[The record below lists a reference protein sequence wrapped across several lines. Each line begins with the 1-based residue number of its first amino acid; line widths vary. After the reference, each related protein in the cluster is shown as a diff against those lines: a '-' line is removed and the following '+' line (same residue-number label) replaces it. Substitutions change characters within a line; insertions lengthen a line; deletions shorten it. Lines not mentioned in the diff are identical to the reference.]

1 MPEDQKL
8 VEYFKRVTADLYETR
23 ERLREIEERGTEPI
37 AIIGMACRFPGG
49 VRSPEELW
57 QLVADGVDAVSPF
70 PQDRGWDI
78 AALYDP
84 DPEQAGPGYAHRGGF
99 LTQADTFAPVFFG
112 VNPAAAPATGPRPP

>member
-37 AIIGMACRFPGG
+37 AIVGMACRLPGG

-57 QLVADGVDAVSPF
+57 QLVADGTDAISGF
-70 PQDRGWDI
+70 PTDRGWDVDR
-78 AALYDP
+78 LYDP
-84 DPEQAGPGYAHRGGF
+84 DPDRVGTFSVREVGFVHDADHFDPG
-99 LTQADTFAPVFFG
+99 FFG
-112 VNPAAAPATGPRPP
+112 ISPREA